1 MNGIRIDPQ
10 RLLLERCRCGLS
22 QAALARKARLAYLT
36 VSRIE
41 RGHAARV
48 RAITAYKLAP
58 ALEVDI
64 EALMSAHAPPASQT
78 DKVADVVWFEPAT
91 RPAHARR
98 DDQRAARLVIRDAAV
113 GSPYPVRMRASPQH
127 LATDLLESA
136 ERIEQLL
143 GARHG

>member
-48 RAITAYKLAP
+48 RAITAYKLAS

-64 EALMSAHAPPASQT
+64 EALMPAPALPASQT
-78 DKVADVVWFEPAT
+78 GQRGRGGVVRTGDPPDTHAT
-91 RPAHARR
+91 
-98 DDQRAARLVIRDAAV
+98 
-113 GSPYPVRMRASPQH
+113 
-127 LATDLLESA
+127 
-136 ERIEQLL
+136 
-143 GARHG
+143 

>member
-1 MNGIRIDPQ
+1 VNGVRIDPE

-48 RAITAYKLAP
+48 QAITVYKLAV

-64 EALMSAHAPPASQT
+64 EALMPAPASPASQSGQRGRGG
-78 DKVADVVWFEPAT
+78 VV
-91 RPAHARR
+91 
-98 DDQRAARLVIRDAAV
+98 
-113 GSPYPVRMRASPQH
+113 
-127 LATDLLESA
+127 
-136 ERIEQLL
+136 
-143 GARHG
+143 

>member
-1 MNGIRIDPQ
+1 MNGIRIDPE

-48 RAITAYKLAP
+48 RAITAYKLAV

-64 EALMSAHAPPASQT
+64 EALMPAPASPASQT
-78 DKVADVVWFEPAT
+78 G
-91 RPAHARR
+91 
-98 DDQRAARLVIRDAAV
+98 QR
-113 GSPYPVRMRASPQH
+113 G
-127 LATDLLESA
+127 
-136 ERIEQLL
+136 
-143 GARHG
+143 RHGVVRAGDPPDTHAT